1 MIWTYHWNLQICK
14 NTCHLAVKHKLC
26 SDSSIFFCFTVWLS
40 QQEGYF
46 MHNKCSLIE
55 KIIDNSVLFLGRLT
69 SQVLYI
75 HYPCTIS
82 A

>member
-14 NTCHLAVKHKLC
+14 NTCHLAMKHKLC
-26 SDSSIFFCFTVWLS
+26 SDSSIFWKYGMTF
-40 QQEGYF
+40 
-46 MHNKCSLIE
+46 NKKDISCTINVLLIE